1 MMKINVKVIRWGLT
15 VVNIGGIAMLVMVF
29 LGMFGM
35 TSSEK
40 KVIRLVEPT
49 DFALP
54 TDVPRLVPNKYQS
67 VIRDFYRKKPVPI
80 VAPIQAQR
88 EPEMPILDGGPL
100 RDWKVMAVIIS
111 EEGRRFATIQ
121 DKTAATPVA
130 NSSSRR
136 VTSSRTRGS
145 NPRTSSRG
153 RVSSSRRGVGSRLPS
168 AQAAARTRYLEKGK
182 EFRVEEDYYEVLD
195 ISQGPRTVI
204 YKHNG
209 RTYTL
214 KTESNIDP
222 VINETEN
229 GLVLRGFTPEEVEA
243 YGLNAGL
250 PGGRQQ
256 PTTNVG
262 IPADTRG
269 VIKNGKG
276 EVVPTDRKGAGSTP
290 AGAPA
295 TSNRTVNRSGVSA
308 TAKSSSGRTVKNTN
322 KGSIRGG
329 IDNETPDQKA
339 SRKQLE
345 ATLGIDLQKN
355 PEGAIRQ
362 LEGLQRNQGG
372 RPSRDQ

>member
-1 MMKINVKVIRWGLT
+1 MRLFRIKQRQLQWRILHQDELRVAELGVAILEPPPEEEFLLAEEVSGADCRVRRLPPERGISKREKSFESKKITTKFWI
-15 VVNIGGIAMLVMVF
+15 
-29 LGMFGM
+29 
-35 TSSEK
+35 S
-40 KVIRLVEPT
+40 
-49 DFALP
+49 
-54 TDVPRLVPNKYQS
+54 
-67 VIRDFYRKKPVPI
+67 
-80 VAPIQAQR
+80 
-88 EPEMPILDGGPL
+88 L
-100 RDWKVMAVIIS
+100 RDP
-111 EEGRRFATIQ
+111 E
-121 DKTAATPVA
+121 P
-130 NSSSRR
+130 
-136 VTSSRTRGS
+136 
-145 NPRTSSRG
+145 
-153 RVSSSRRGVGSRLPS
+153 
-168 AQAAARTRYLEKGK
+168 
-182 EFRVEEDYYEVLD
+182 
-195 ISQGPRTVI
+195 

-214 KTESNIDP
+214 KTESIIDP

-322 KGSIRGG
+322 KGTIRGG